1 LGLDATTSLPK
12 LTRDDYEPSA
22 AQATEAEA
30 PDTIWPNP
38 VEPDAA
44 ETETPAAEETVK
56 TVPVA
61 RQRTQDEPE
70 KKSGSNVVTGVICVV
85 LGVAVLVGAFL
96 LIRSLNIFGSSSDAD
111 AETPTLP
118 VTSPAEQEDE
128 DALDGLDAEL
138 PEATP
143 EASEEPAASEEPEEP
158 NDQDSEVITE
168 TNEPTTDTADVA
180 CDSITLNRT
189 DITLSNI
196 GETFTFT
203 ATVSPASSAEFV
215 TWESSDI
222 AVCAVDENGTVTAVN
237 GGTAEIIARCGDQE
251 ASCIIRCPFAKVDAE
266 ELFSLNL
273 TDITMRLPGET
284 AQLSVTNLDDSSS
297 DIRWES
303 ADPTIATVTDGL
315 VTAVSNGTTTVTATL
330 TSGSVE
336 GQTMTCIVRCNLS
349 DSTDSGASLTGD
361 YYLSTTDATMTRDG
375 EYFQLSVKSDTAST
389 IPATTWKSENTDIC
403 YVDEF
408 GVVYAVGN
416 GTTTVSTTVDGQFLQ
431 CIVRVNIANST
442 SSTEVG

>member
-1 LGLDATTSLPK
+1 LDATTSLPK
-12 LTRDDYEPSA
+12 LTRDDYAPSA
-22 AQATEAEA
+22 AEES
-30 PDTIWPNP
+30 PDTIWPDP
-38 VEPDAA
+38 VEPGAA
-44 ETETPAAEETVK
+44 ESAATPETQEEETVK

-61 RQRTQDEPE
+61 RRHVQDEQEE
-70 KKSGSNVVTGVICVV
+70 KSRSGVALGIICVM

-96 LIRSLNIFGSSSDAD
+96 LIRSLGIFGSSTDAD

-118 VTSPAEQEDE
+118 VASPAESEDDDSQAAVE
-128 DALDGLDAEL
+128 VEIPETDATEE
-138 PEATP
+138 PETSEVP
-143 EASEEPAASEEPEEP
+143 EASEEE
-158 NDQDSEVITE
+158 EVITE
-168 TNEPTTDTADVA
+168 SNEPTTDTVEVA
-180 CDSITLNRT
+180 CDSIALNRT

-196 GETFTFT
+196 GETYAFSV
-203 ATVSPASSAEFV
+203 TVSPASAAEFV

-222 AVCAVDENGTVTAVN
+222 AVCTIDEDGTVTAVN

-251 ASCIIRCPFAKVDAE
+251 ASCIIRCSFAQVDAD

-297 DIRWES
+297 DILWES
-303 ADPTIATVTDGL
+303 ADPSIATVSDGL
-315 VTAVSNGTTTVTATL
+315 VTAVSDGTTSVTATL
-330 TSGSVE
+330 TSGSVA
-336 GQTMTCIVRCNLS
+336 GQTMTCIVRCNLT
-349 DSTDSGASLTGD
+349 DSTDSGVSLTGD

-375 EYFQLSVKSDTAST
+375 EYFQLSVKSDTVST
-389 IPATTWKSENTDIC
+389 IPAATWKSEDTDIC

-431 CIVRVNIANST
+431 CIVRVNIA
-442 SSTEVG
+442 E